1 MGGGTG
7 GPHFIR
13 PLSESF
19 SHYFSS
25 PSPPSNVSISAAQD
39 CSQIKPDRVFPL
51 SQEQR
56 DTVQFS
62 HLPPLVVFWLLVFVS

>member
-1 MGGGTG
+1 MQEGWRREDESGEARVSGWVGGTR

-25 PSPPSNVSISAAQD
+25 PSPPSNVSISAAQN
-39 CSQIKPDRVFPL
+39 R
-51 SQEQR
+51 R
-56 DTVQFS
+56 WTV
-62 HLPPLVVFWLLVFVS
+62 HK

>member
-1 MGGGTG
+1 MQEGQRREGAQRTGGHG

-25 PSPPSNVSISAAQD
+25 SSSSNVSISAAQNRP
-39 CSQIKPDRVFPL
+39 Q
-51 SQEQR
+51 
-56 DTVQFS
+56 TV
-62 HLPPLVVFWLLVFVS
+62 PE